1 MEIAVELE
9 KLRNQQEL
17 AELLE
22 TGDMKEFYR
31 LANQILRIR
40 TSHPV
45 VKTIKKG
52 KEGAEEII
60 EKRELVD
67 QEIADYFKQVY
78 RRPAHM
84 LREPGGP

>member
-1 MEIAVELE
+1 M
-9 KLRNQQEL
+9 

-22 TGDMKEFYR
+22 TGDLKEFYR

-45 VKTIKKG
+45 IKTIKKG
-52 KEGAEEII
+52 EEGAEEII

-67 QEIADYFKQVY
+67 REIADYFKQIY
-78 RRPAHM
+78 KRPTHM
-84 LREPGGP
+84 VREPGGLACAS